1 MKNIKTKPMKKNK
14 LPKKSEIIDTCFEYE
29 EALLTSHHNLDKIK
43 RKENKW

>member
-1 MKNIKTKPMKKNK
+1 MKKNK
-14 LPKKSEIIDTCFEYE
+14 LPKKNEIIDMNPCFEYE